1 MIKPPAARYALTF
14 LPLSALL
21 LGTTPASAHALPT
34 HLQGTQGTQASA
46 SSRSTSPSALEP
58 QSTTRPQILGD
69 AGQASGIDVRINRLE
84 PRVITS
90 QHNLQVSGVVRNL
103 SDKPVTNPSLDAY
116 VQTYSPVTA
125 PELSSYLSGQSWQG
139 RRVHAGTL
147 EATIAPHTE
156 QTFHITIPFESLP
169 FGSDFEWGPRGITI
183 VVEGDETR
191 GSDRSI
197 LVWDS
202 GYSLE
207 PTRANV
213 LLPWTESTPQT
224 PTDSYSIL
232 SAASMTGVTFA
243 TDSDT
248 LVRELMVPEDQSSIR
263 AFPSVSSSPASP
275 STSSSSEATASAS
288 PSTSSSSEATAS
300 ASPSASSS
308 PTARSE
314 AEITAD
320 RNTRAAFLQT
330 FFERTKELVAL
341 PSHNADLSLATTL
354 NNDTVMDY
362 LTSSRAS
369 VPTSVSK
376 VKALLPSSRSN
387 ASTSPTSS
395 ASSSSNATPSSESSQ
410 SPSATPSPDSS
421 SASSDNDNSGPTL
434 ISNVSW
440 PASQS
445 WGIQALN
452 SKYASTVI
460 APPGQLAPSSEQ
472 NFTSMAKVKLSSDG
486 QTHTGDSAQSGDT
499 VTALAS
505 IDNLSELLSWDAQSV
520 DDELDTQQ
528 FLTALTA
535 MITRERPNFSRTLFV
550 PLQRGSSLDENRIER
565 VRAILDNRWVK
576 GTSFGELVDSEA
588 TDIDRNP
595 VEDAHFS
602 DELRSQTAGLSA
614 AFSNALPL
622 ADATEN
628 VDAARLQLNSTVASA
643 LQADAGDQ
651 QSQTITAN
659 TQALDAFRSSVSVES
674 SNAVN
679 LINKS
684 ANFPVRVRNSLPWPV
699 NVEVTLLP
707 SDPRLRVTSTGTATI
722 PANSSSNVD
731 VPVTAIGS
739 GDIRVTYKVS
749 TPSGAVLDDS
759 QKVLVRMRA
768 GWEDAAT
775 AVMTVI
781 VGIAFLGGIIRTI
794 RRRLKSSQTEES
806 SHLPGMGGVE
816 KGTANVPLS
825 SGGFVQAGRPPR
837 HPDHPESSDSPK
849 PDVEDQNE

>member
-1 MIKPPAARYALTF
+1 MIKPPATRYALTL

-21 LGTTPASAHALPT
+21 LGVTPASAQALPT
-34 HLQGTQGTQASA
+34 HVQGTQRAQASA
-46 SSRSTSPSALEP
+46 SPRSASLSALAP

-90 QHNLQVSGVVRNL
+90 QHNLQVSGIVRNL

-191 GSDRSI
+191 GADRSI

-248 LVRELMVPEDQSSIR
+248 LVRELTVPEDQSSSR
-263 AFPSVSSSPASP
+263 AFPSVSPSVTSP
-275 STSSSSEATASAS
+275 STSSSSE
-288 PSTSSSSEATAS
+288 AS

-308 PTARSE
+308 PTVRSE

-320 RNTRAAFLQT
+320 RNTRAAFIQT

-341 PSHNADLSLATTL
+341 PSHDADLSLATTL
-354 NNDTVMDY
+354 NNDAVMDY

-376 VKALLPSSRSN
+376 LKALLPSSRSN
-387 ASTSPTSS
+387 ASTSPSSS
-395 ASSSSNATPSSESSQ
+395 ASSSSTASPTSESSQ
-410 SPSATPSPDSS
+410 SPSATASPDSS
-421 SASSDNDNSGPTL
+421 SASSGKDNPGPTL

-445 WGIQALN
+445 WGTQALN
-452 SKYASTVI
+452 STYASTVI

-486 QTHTGDSAQSGDT
+486 QTHTADSGQPGDT

-550 PLQRGSSLDENRIER
+550 PLQRGSSLDENRVER

-576 GTSFGELVDSEA
+576 GTTFSELVDSEA
-588 TDIDRNP
+588 TDIERNP

-602 DELRSQTAGLSA
+602 DSLRSQTAGLSGA
-614 AFSNALPL
+614 YSNALPL

-628 VDAARLQLNSTVASA
+628 VDAARLQLNSAVASA

-775 AVMTVI
+775 AVMTI
-781 VGIAFLGGIIRTI
+781 IIGIAFLGGIIRTI
-794 RRRLKSSQTEES
+794 RRRLKSSQTEMS

-816 KGTANVPLS
+816 KGTVNVPLS
-825 SGGFVQAGRPPR
+825 SGGFVHAGRPPR

>member
-1 MIKPPAARYALTF
+1 MIKPPAARYALTL

-21 LGTTPASAHALPT
+21 LGATPASAQALPA
-34 HLQGTQGTQASA
+34 HIQGTQRAQASA
-46 SSRSTSPSALEP
+46 SARFASLSGLAP

-248 LVRELMVPEDQSSIR
+248 LVRELTVPEDQSSSR
-263 AFPSVSSSPASP
+263 AFPSVSSSAASP
-275 STSSSSEATASAS
+275 STSPSSE
-288 PSTSSSSEATAS
+288 AS
-300 ASPSASSS
+300 ASPSASPS
-308 PTARSE
+308 PTVRSE

-320 RNTRAAFLQT
+320 RNTRAAFIQT

-341 PSHNADLSLATTL
+341 PSHDADLSLATTL
-354 NNDTVMDY
+354 NNDAVMDY
-362 LTSSRAS
+362 LVSSRAS

-387 ASTSPTSS
+387 ASTSPSSS
-395 ASSSSNATPSSESSQ
+395 ASSSSNASSPSESSQ
-410 SPSATPSPDSS
+410 SPSATASPNSS
-421 SASSDNDNSGPTL
+421 SASSDKDSSGPTL

-445 WGIQALN
+445 WGTQALN

-472 NFTSMAKVKLSSDG
+472 NFTSMAKVKLLSDG

-576 GTSFGELVDSEA
+576 GTSFSELVDSEA
-588 TDIDRNP
+588 TDIERNP
-595 VEDAHFS
+595 VEEAHFS
-602 DELRSQTAGLSA
+602 DSLRSQTAGLSGA
-614 AFSNALPL
+614 YSNALPL

-707 SDPRLRVTSTGTATI
+707 SDPRLRVTSTGMATI

-816 KGTANVPLS
+816 KGTVNVPLS

>member
-1 MIKPPAARYALTF
+1 MIKPPAARYALTL

-21 LGTTPASAHALPT
+21 LGATPASAQALPT
-34 HLQGTQGTQASA
+34 HVQGTQRAQASA
-46 SSRSTSPSALEP
+46 SPRSASLLGLAP

-90 QHNLQVSGVVRNL
+90 QHNLQISGVVRNL

-156 QTFHITIPFESLP
+156 QTFHITIPFDSLP

-248 LVRELMVPEDQSSIR
+248 LVRELTVPEDQSSSR
-263 AFPSVSSSPASP
+263 AFPSVSSSAASP
-275 STSSSSEATASAS
+275 SASSSSE
-288 PSTSSSSEATAS
+288 AS

-308 PTARSE
+308 PTVRSE

-320 RNTRAAFLQT
+320 RNTRAAFIQT

-341 PSHNADLSLATTL
+341 PSHDADLSLATTL
-354 NNDTVMDY
+354 NNDAVMDY

-369 VPTSVSK
+369 VPTSVGK

-387 ASTSPTSS
+387 ASTSPSSS
-395 ASSSSNATPSSESSQ
+395 ASSSNTSSPSESSL
-410 SPSATPSPDSS
+410 SPSATASPNSS
-421 SASSDNDNSGPTL
+421 SASSDKDSSGPTL

-445 WGIQALN
+445 WGTQALN

-472 NFTSMAKVKLSSDG
+472 NFTSMAKVNLSSDG
-486 QTHTGDSAQSGDT
+486 QTHTGDSAQPGDT

-535 MITRERPNFSRTLFV
+535 MITRERPNCSRTLFV
-550 PLQRGSSLDENRIER
+550 PLQRGSSLDENRVER

-576 GTSFGELVDSEA
+576 GTSFSELVNSEA
-588 TDIDRNP
+588 TDIERNP

-602 DELRSQTAGLSA
+602 DSLRSQTAGLSGA
-614 AFSNALPL
+614 YSNALPL

-816 KGTANVPLS
+816 KGTVNVPLS
-825 SGGFVQAGRPPR
+825 SGGFVHAGRPPR

>member
-1 MIKPPAARYALTF
+1 MIKPPAARYALTL

-21 LGTTPASAHALPT
+21 LGTTPASAQALPA
-34 HLQGTQGTQASA
+34 HIQGTQRAQASA
-46 SSRSTSPSALEP
+46 SARFASLSGLAP

-248 LVRELMVPEDQSSIR
+248 LVRELTVPEDQSSSR
-263 AFPSVSSSPASP
+263 AFPSVSSSAASP
-275 STSSSSEATASAS
+275 STSPSSE
-288 PSTSSSSEATAS
+288 AS
-300 ASPSASSS
+300 ASPSASPS
-308 PTARSE
+308 PTVRSE

-320 RNTRAAFLQT
+320 RNTRAAFIQT

-341 PSHNADLSLATTL
+341 PSHDADLSLATTL
-354 NNDTVMDY
+354 NNDAVMDY
-362 LTSSRAS
+362 LVSSRAS

-387 ASTSPTSS
+387 ASTSPSSS
-395 ASSSSNATPSSESSQ
+395 ASSSSNASSPSESSQ
-410 SPSATPSPDSS
+410 SPSATASPNSS
-421 SASSDNDNSGPTL
+421 SASSDKDSSGPTL

-445 WGIQALN
+445 WGTQALN

-472 NFTSMAKVKLSSDG
+472 NFTSMAKVKLLSDG

-576 GTSFGELVDSEA
+576 GTSFSELVDSEA
-588 TDIDRNP
+588 TDIERNP
-595 VEDAHFS
+595 VEEAHFS
-602 DELRSQTAGLSA
+602 DSLHSQTAGLSGA
-614 AFSNALPL
+614 YSNALPL

-707 SDPRLRVTSTGTATI
+707 SDPRLRVTSTGMATI

-816 KGTANVPLS
+816 KGTVNVPLS
-825 SGGFVQAGRPPR
+825 SGGFVHAGRPPR

>member
-1 MIKPPAARYALTF
+1 MIKPPAARYALTL

-21 LGTTPASAHALPT
+21 LGATPASAQALPT
-34 HLQGTQGTQASA
+34 HIQGTQRAQASA
-46 SSRSTSPSALEP
+46 SAPSASLLGLAP

-90 QHNLQVSGVVRNL
+90 QHNLQVSGIVRNL

-248 LVRELMVPEDQSSIR
+248 LLRELTVPEDQSSSR
-263 AFPSVSSSPASP
+263 AFPSVSPSAASP
-275 STSSSSEATASAS
+275 STSSSSE
-288 PSTSSSSEATAS
+288 AS

-308 PTARSE
+308 PTVRSE

-320 RNTRAAFLQT
+320 RNTRAAFIQT

-341 PSHNADLSLATTL
+341 PSHDADLSLATTL
-354 NNDTVMDY
+354 NNDAVMDY
-362 LTSSRAS
+362 LASSRAS

-376 VKALLPSSRSN
+376 VKALLPSSRSK
-387 ASTSPTSS
+387 ASTSPSSS
-395 ASSSSNATPSSESSQ
+395 ASSSNASPTSESSQ
-410 SPSATPSPDSS
+410 SPSATASPDSS
-421 SASSDNDNSGPTL
+421 SASSDKDNSGPTL

-445 WGIQALN
+445 WGTQALN

-486 QTHTGDSAQSGDT
+486 QTHTGDSAQPGDT

-550 PLQRGSSLDENRIER
+550 PLQRGSSLDENRVER

-576 GTSFGELVDSEA
+576 GTSFSELVDSEA
-588 TDIDRNP
+588 TDIERNP

-602 DELRSQTAGLSA
+602 DSLRSQTAGLSGA
-614 AFSNALPL
+614 YSNALPL

-628 VDAARLQLNSTVASA
+628 VDAARLQLNSAVASA

-775 AVMTVI
+775 AVVTVI

-806 SHLPGMGGVE
+806 SHLPGVGGVE
-816 KGTANVPLS
+816 KGTVNVPLS
-825 SGGFVQAGRPPR
+825 SGGFVHAGRPPR
-837 HPDHPESSDSPK
+837 RPDHPESSDSPK

>member
-1 MIKPPAARYALTF
+1 MIKPPAARYALTL

-21 LGTTPASAHALPT
+21 LGTTPASAQALPT
-34 HLQGTQGTQASA
+34 HVQGTQRAQASA
-46 SSRSTSPSALEP
+46 SARSASLLGLAP

-90 QHNLQVSGVVRNL
+90 QHNLQVSGIVRNL

-248 LVRELMVPEDQSSIR
+248 LVRELTVPEDQSSSR
-263 AFPSVSSSPASP
+263 AFPSVSPSAASP
-275 STSSSSEATASAS
+275 STSSSSEA
-288 PSTSSSSEATAS
+288 S
-300 ASPSASSS
+300 ASPSASPS
-308 PTARSE
+308 PTVRSE

-320 RNTRAAFLQT
+320 RNTRAAFIQT

-341 PSHNADLSLATTL
+341 PSHDADLSLATTL
-354 NNDTVMDY
+354 NNDAVMDY

-376 VKALLPSSRSN
+376 LKVLLPSSRSN
-387 ASTSPTSS
+387 ASTSPSSS
-395 ASSSSNATPSSESSQ
+395 ASSSSTASPTSESSQ
-410 SPSATPSPDSS
+410 SPSATASPDSS
-421 SASSDNDNSGPTL
+421 SASSGKDKPGPTL

-445 WGIQALN
+445 WGTQALN

-472 NFTSMAKVKLSSDG
+472 NFTSMAKVNLSSDG
-486 QTHTGDSAQSGDT
+486 QTHTGDSAQPGDT

-550 PLQRGSSLDENRIER
+550 PLQRGSSLDENRVER

-576 GTSFGELVDSEA
+576 GTSFSELVDSEA
-588 TDIDRNP
+588 TDIERNP

-602 DELRSQTAGLSA
+602 DSLRSQTAGLSGA
-614 AFSNALPL
+614 YSNALPL

-628 VDAARLQLNSTVASA
+628 VDAARLQLNSAVASA
-643 LQADAGDQ
+643 LQAGAGDQ

-775 AVMTVI
+775 AVVTVI

-816 KGTANVPLS
+816 KGTVNVPLS
-825 SGGFVQAGRPPR
+825 SGGFVHAGRPPR

>member
-1 MIKPPAARYALTF
+1 MIKPPAARYALTL

-21 LGTTPASAHALPT
+21 LGATPASAQALPT
-34 HLQGTQGTQASA
+34 HIQGTQRAQASA
-46 SSRSTSPSALEP
+46 SAPSASLLGLAP

-248 LVRELMVPEDQSSIR
+248 LVRELTVPEDQSSSR
-263 AFPSVSSSPASP
+263 AFPSVSPSAASP
-275 STSSSSEATASAS
+275 STSSSSE
-288 PSTSSSSEATAS
+288 AS

-320 RNTRAAFLQT
+320 RNTRAAFIQT

-341 PSHNADLSLATTL
+341 PSHDADLSLATTL
-354 NNDTVMDY
+354 NNDAVMDY
-362 LTSSRAS
+362 LASSRAS

-376 VKALLPSSRSN
+376 LKALLPSSRSN
-387 ASTSPTSS
+387 ASTSPSSS
-395 ASSSSNATPSSESSQ
+395 ASSSSTASPTSESSQ
-410 SPSATPSPDSS
+410 SPSATSSPDSS
-421 SASSDNDNSGPTL
+421 SASSGKDNPGPTL

-445 WGIQALN
+445 WGTQALN

-472 NFTSMAKVKLSSDG
+472 NFTSMAKVNLSSDG
-486 QTHTGDSAQSGDT
+486 QTHTGDSAQPGDT

-550 PLQRGSSLDENRIER
+550 PLQRGSSLDENRVER

-576 GTSFGELVDSEA
+576 GTSFSELVDSEA
-588 TDIDRNP
+588 TDIERNP

-602 DELRSQTAGLSA
+602 DSLRSQTAGLSGA
-614 AFSNALPL
+614 YSNALPL

-628 VDAARLQLNSTVASA
+628 VDAARLQLNSAVASA

-775 AVMTVI
+775 AVVTVI

-806 SHLPGMGGVE
+806 SHLPGVGGVE
-816 KGTANVPLS
+816 KGTVNVPLS
-825 SGGFVQAGRPPR
+825 SGGFVHAGRPPR
-837 HPDHPESSDSPK
+837 RPDHPESSDSPK

>member
-1 MIKPPAARYALTF
+1 MIKPPAARYALTL

-21 LGTTPASAHALPT
+21 LGATPASAQALPT
-34 HLQGTQGTQASA
+34 HIQGTQRAQASA
-46 SSRSTSPSALEP
+46 SAPSASLLGLAP

-248 LVRELMVPEDQSSIR
+248 LLRELTVPEDQSSSR
-263 AFPSVSSSPASP
+263 AFPSVSPSAASP
-275 STSSSSEATASAS
+275 STSSSSE
-288 PSTSSSSEATAS
+288 AS

-308 PTARSE
+308 PTVRSE

-320 RNTRAAFLQT
+320 RNTRAAFIQT

-341 PSHNADLSLATTL
+341 PSHDADLSLATTL
-354 NNDTVMDY
+354 NNDAVMDY
-362 LTSSRAS
+362 LASSRAS

-376 VKALLPSSRSN
+376 VKALLPSSRSK
-387 ASTSPTSS
+387 ASTSPSSS
-395 ASSSSNATPSSESSQ
+395 ASSSNASPTSESSQ
-410 SPSATPSPDSS
+410 SPSATASPDSS
-421 SASSDNDNSGPTL
+421 SASSDKDNSGPTL

-445 WGIQALN
+445 WGTQALN

-486 QTHTGDSAQSGDT
+486 QTHTGDSAQPGDT

-576 GTSFGELVDSEA
+576 GTSFSELVNSEA
-588 TDIDRNP
+588 TDIERNP

-602 DELRSQTAGLSA
+602 DSLRSQTAGLSGA
-614 AFSNALPL
+614 YSNALPL

-628 VDAARLQLNSTVASA
+628 VDAARLQLNSAVASA

-651 QSQTITAN
+651 QSQMITAN

-775 AVMTVI
+775 AVVTVI

-816 KGTANVPLS
+816 KGTVNVPLS
-825 SGGFVQAGRPPR
+825 SGGFVHAGRPPR

>member
-1 MIKPPAARYALTF
+1 MIKPPAARYALTL

-21 LGTTPASAHALPT
+21 LGATPASAQALPA
-34 HLQGTQGTQASA
+34 HIQGTQRAQASA
-46 SSRSTSPSALEP
+46 SARFASLSGLAP

-248 LVRELMVPEDQSSIR
+248 LVRELTVPEDQSSSR
-263 AFPSVSSSPASP
+263 AFPSVSSSAASP
-275 STSSSSEATASAS
+275 STSPSSE
-288 PSTSSSSEATAS
+288 AS
-300 ASPSASSS
+300 ASPSASPS
-308 PTARSE
+308 PTVRSE

-320 RNTRAAFLQT
+320 RNTRAAFIQT

-341 PSHNADLSLATTL
+341 PSHDADLSLATTL
-354 NNDTVMDY
+354 NNDAVMDY
-362 LTSSRAS
+362 LVSSRAS

-387 ASTSPTSS
+387 ASTSPSSS
-395 ASSSSNATPSSESSQ
+395 ASSSSNASSPSESSQ
-410 SPSATPSPDSS
+410 SPSATASPNSS
-421 SASSDNDNSGPTL
+421 SASSDKDSSGPTL

-445 WGIQALN
+445 WGTQALN

-472 NFTSMAKVKLSSDG
+472 NFTSMAKVKLLSDG

-576 GTSFGELVDSEA
+576 GTSFSKLVDSEA
-588 TDIDRNP
+588 TDIERNP
-595 VEDAHFS
+595 VEEAHFS
-602 DELRSQTAGLSA
+602 DSLRSQTAGLSGA
-614 AFSNALPL
+614 YSNALPL

-707 SDPRLRVTSTGTATI
+707 SDPRLRVTSTGMATI

-816 KGTANVPLS
+816 KGTVNVPLS
-825 SGGFVQAGRPPR
+825 SGGFVHAGRPPR

>member
-1 MIKPPAARYALTF
+1 MIKPPAARYALTL

-21 LGTTPASAHALPT
+21 LGATPASAQALPA
-34 HLQGTQGTQASA
+34 HIQGTQRAQASA
-46 SSRSTSPSALEP
+46 SARFASLSGLAP

-248 LVRELMVPEDQSSIR
+248 LVRELTVPEDQSSSR
-263 AFPSVSSSPASP
+263 AFPSVSSSAASP
-275 STSSSSEATASAS
+275 STSPSSE
-288 PSTSSSSEATAS
+288 AS
-300 ASPSASSS
+300 ASPSASPS
-308 PTARSE
+308 PTVRSE

-320 RNTRAAFLQT
+320 RNTRAAFIQT

-341 PSHNADLSLATTL
+341 PSHDADLSLATTL
-354 NNDTVMDY
+354 NNDAVMDY
-362 LTSSRAS
+362 LVSSRAS

-387 ASTSPTSS
+387 ASTSPSSS
-395 ASSSSNATPSSESSQ
+395 ASSSSNASSPSESSQ
-410 SPSATPSPDSS
+410 SPSATASPNSS
-421 SASSDNDNSGPTL
+421 SASSDKDSSGPTL

-445 WGIQALN
+445 WGTQALN

-460 APPGQLAPSSEQ
+460 APPGQQAPSSEQ
-472 NFTSMAKVKLSSDG
+472 NFTSMAKVKLLSDG

-576 GTSFGELVDSEA
+576 GTSFSELVDSEA
-588 TDIDRNP
+588 TDIERNP
-595 VEDAHFS
+595 VEEAHFS
-602 DELRSQTAGLSA
+602 DSLRSQTAGLSGA
-614 AFSNALPL
+614 YSNALPL

-707 SDPRLRVTSTGTATI
+707 SDPRLRVTSTGMATI

-816 KGTANVPLS
+816 KGTVNVPLS
-825 SGGFVQAGRPPR
+825 SGGFVHAGRPPR

>member
-1 MIKPPAARYALTF
+1 MIKPPAARYALTL

-21 LGTTPASAHALPT
+21 LGATPASAQALPT
-34 HLQGTQGTQASA
+34 HVQGTQRAQASA
-46 SSRSTSPSALEP
+46 SARSASLSALTP

-90 QHNLQVSGVVRNL
+90 QHNVQVSGVVRNL

-248 LVRELMVPEDQSSIR
+248 LVRELTVPEDQSSSR
-263 AFPSVSSSPASP
+263 AFPSVSSSAASP
-275 STSSSSEATASAS
+275 STSSSSEA
-288 PSTSSSSEATAS
+288 S
-300 ASPSASSS
+300 ASPSASAS
-308 PTARSE
+308 PTVRSE

-320 RNTRAAFLQT
+320 RNTRAAFIQT

-341 PSHNADLSLATTL
+341 PSHDADLSLATTL
-354 NNDTVMDY
+354 NNDAVMDY

-387 ASTSPTSS
+387 ASTSPSNSTSPSSS
-395 ASSSSNATPSSESSQ
+395 ASSSSHASSPSESSQ
-410 SPSATPSPDSS
+410 SPSATASPDSS
-421 SASSDNDNSGPTL
+421 STSSNNDSSGPTL

-445 WGIQALN
+445 WGTQALN

-472 NFTSMAKVKLSSDG
+472 NFTSMAKVKLLSDG
-486 QTHTGDSAQSGDT
+486 QTHMGDSAQSGDT

-528 FLTALTA
+528 LLTALTA

-576 GTSFGELVDSEA
+576 GTSFSELVDSEA
-588 TDIDRNP
+588 TDIERNP

-602 DELRSQTAGLSA
+602 DSLRSQTAGLSGA
-614 AFSNALPL
+614 YSNALPL

-806 SHLPGMGGVE
+806 SHLPGMGGVK
-816 KGTANVPLS
+816 KGTVNVPLS
-825 SGGFVQAGRPPR
+825 SGGFVHAGRPPR

>member
-1 MIKPPAARYALTF
+1 MIKPPAARYALTL

-21 LGTTPASAHALPT
+21 LGATPASAQALPT
-34 HLQGTQGTQASA
+34 HVQGTQRAQASA
-46 SSRSTSPSALEP
+46 SARSASLSGLAP

-69 AGQASGIDVRINRLE
+69 AGQASGIDVRINKLE

-248 LVRELMVPEDQSSIR
+248 LLRELTVPEDQSSSR
-263 AFPSVSSSPASP
+263 AFPSASSSAASPSP
-275 STSSSSEATASAS
+275 STSSSSE
-288 PSTSSSSEATAS
+288 AS

-308 PTARSE
+308 PTVRSE

-320 RNTRAAFLQT
+320 RNTRAAFIQT

-341 PSHNADLSLATTL
+341 PSHDADLSLATTL
-354 NNDTVMDY
+354 NNDAVMDY
-362 LTSSRAS
+362 LASSRAS
-369 VPTSVSK
+369 VPTSISK
-376 VKALLPSSRSN
+376 VKALLPSLRSN
-387 ASTSPTSS
+387 ASTSPSSS
-395 ASSSSNATPSSESSQ
+395 ASSSNTSSPSESSQ
-410 SPSATPSPDSS
+410 SPSATASPNSS

-445 WGIQALN
+445 WGTQALN

-535 MITRERPNFSRTLFV
+535 MVTRERPNFSRTLFV

-576 GTSFGELVDSEA
+576 GTSFSELVDSEA
-588 TDIDRNP
+588 TDIERNP

-614 AFSNALPL
+614 AYSNALPL
-622 ADATEN
+622 ADATAN

-659 TQALDAFRSSVSVES
+659 TQALDTFRASVSVES

-707 SDPRLRVTSTGTATI
+707 SDPRLRVTSTGMATI

-794 RRRLKSSQTEES
+794 RRRLKSSQSEES

-816 KGTANVPLS
+816 KGTVNVPLS
-825 SGGFVQAGRPPR
+825 SGGFVHAGRPPR

>member
-1 MIKPPAARYALTF
+1 MIKPPAARYALTL

-21 LGTTPASAHALPT
+21 LGATPASAQALPT
-34 HLQGTQGTQASA
+34 HIQGTQRAQASA
-46 SSRSTSPSALEP
+46 SAPSASLSGLTP

-90 QHNLQVSGVVRNL
+90 QHNVQVSGVVRNL

-232 SAASMTGVTFA
+232 SAASMSGVTFA

-248 LVRELMVPEDQSSIR
+248 LLRELTVPEDQSSSR

-275 STSSSSEATASAS
+275 STSSSSEA
-288 PSTSSSSEATAS
+288 S

-308 PTARSE
+308 PTVRSE

-320 RNTRAAFLQT
+320 RNTRAAFIQT

-341 PSHNADLSLATTL
+341 PSHDADLSLATTL
-354 NNDTVMDY
+354 NNDAVMDY
-362 LTSSRAS
+362 LASSRAS

-376 VKALLPSSRSN
+376 VKALLPSSRSK
-387 ASTSPTSS
+387 ASTSPSSS
-395 ASSSSNATPSSESSQ
+395 ASPSNTSSPSESSQ
-410 SPSATPSPDSS
+410 SPSATASPDSS
-421 SASSDNDNSGPTL
+421 SASSDKDNSGPTL

-445 WGIQALN
+445 WGTQALN

-486 QTHTGDSAQSGDT
+486 QTHTSDSAQSGDT

-505 IDNLSELLSWDAQSV
+505 IDNLSALLSWDAQSV

-576 GTSFGELVDSEA
+576 GTSFSELVDSEA
-588 TDIDRNP
+588 TDIERNP

-602 DELRSQTAGLSA
+602 DSLRSQTAALSEA
-614 AFSNALPL
+614 YSNALPL

-775 AVMTVI
+775 AVVTVI

-816 KGTANVPLS
+816 KGTVNVPLS
-825 SGGFVQAGRPPR
+825 SGGFVHAGRPPR
-837 HPDHPESSDSPK
+837 RPDHPESSDSPK

>member
-1 MIKPPAARYALTF
+1 MIKPPAARYALTL

-21 LGTTPASAHALPT
+21 LGATPASAQALPA
-34 HLQGTQGTQASA
+34 HIQGTQRAQASA
-46 SSRSTSPSALEP
+46 SARFASLSGLAP

-248 LVRELMVPEDQSSIR
+248 LVRELTVPEDQSSSR
-263 AFPSVSSSPASP
+263 AFPSVSSSAASP
-275 STSSSSEATASAS
+275 STSPSSE
-288 PSTSSSSEATAS
+288 AS
-300 ASPSASSS
+300 ASPSASPS
-308 PTARSE
+308 PTVRSE

-320 RNTRAAFLQT
+320 RNTRAAFIQT

-341 PSHNADLSLATTL
+341 PSHDADLSLATTL
-354 NNDTVMDY
+354 NNDAVMDY
-362 LTSSRAS
+362 LVSSRAS

-387 ASTSPTSS
+387 ASTSPSSS
-395 ASSSSNATPSSESSQ
+395 ASSSSNASSPSESSQ
-410 SPSATPSPDSS
+410 SPSATASPNSS
-421 SASSDNDNSGPTL
+421 SASSDKDSSGPTL

-445 WGIQALN
+445 WGTQALN

-472 NFTSMAKVKLSSDG
+472 NFTSMAKVKLLSDG

-576 GTSFGELVDSEA
+576 GTSFSELVDSEA
-588 TDIDRNP
+588 TDIERNP
-595 VEDAHFS
+595 VEEAHFS
-602 DELRSQTAGLSA
+602 DSLRSQTAGLSGA
-614 AFSNALPL
+614 YSNALPL

-707 SDPRLRVTSTGTATI
+707 SDPRLRVTSTGMATI

-775 AVMTVI
+775 AVVTVI

-816 KGTANVPLS
+816 KGTVNVPLS

>member
-1 MIKPPAARYALTF
+1 MIKPPAARYALTL

-21 LGTTPASAHALPT
+21 LGTTPASAQALPA
-34 HLQGTQGTQASA
+34 HIQGTQRAQASA
-46 SSRSTSPSALEP
+46 SARFASLSGLAP

-248 LVRELMVPEDQSSIR
+248 LVRELTVPEDQSSSR
-263 AFPSVSSSPASP
+263 AFPSVSSSAASP
-275 STSSSSEATASAS
+275 STSPSSE
-288 PSTSSSSEATAS
+288 AS
-300 ASPSASSS
+300 ASPSASPS
-308 PTARSE
+308 PTVRSE

-320 RNTRAAFLQT
+320 RNTRAAFIQT

-354 NNDTVMDY
+354 NNDAVMDY
-362 LTSSRAS
+362 LVSSRAS

-387 ASTSPTSS
+387 ASTSPSSS
-395 ASSSSNATPSSESSQ
+395 ASSSSNASSPSESSQ
-410 SPSATPSPDSS
+410 SPSATASPNSS
-421 SASSDNDNSGPTL
+421 SASSDKDSSGPTL

-445 WGIQALN
+445 WGTQALN

-472 NFTSMAKVKLSSDG
+472 NFTSMAKVKLLSDG

-576 GTSFGELVDSEA
+576 GTSFSELVDSEA
-588 TDIDRNP
+588 TDIERNP
-595 VEDAHFS
+595 VEEAHFS
-602 DELRSQTAGLSA
+602 DSLRSQTAGLSGA
-614 AFSNALPL
+614 YSNALPL

-707 SDPRLRVTSTGTATI
+707 SDPRLRVTSTGMATI

-816 KGTANVPLS
+816 KGTVNVPLS
-825 SGGFVQAGRPPR
+825 SGGFVHAGRPPR

>member
-21 LGTTPASAHALPT
+21 LGTTPASAQALPA
-34 HLQGTQGTQASA
+34 HIQGTQRAQASA
-46 SSRSTSPSALEP
+46 SARFASLSGLAP

-248 LVRELMVPEDQSSIR
+248 LVRELTVPEDQSSSR
-263 AFPSVSSSPASP
+263 AFPSVSSSAASP
-275 STSSSSEATASAS
+275 STSPSSE
-288 PSTSSSSEATAS
+288 AS
-300 ASPSASSS
+300 ASPSASPS
-308 PTARSE
+308 PTVRSE

-320 RNTRAAFLQT
+320 RNTRAAFIQT

-341 PSHNADLSLATTL
+341 PSHDADLSLATTL
-354 NNDTVMDY
+354 NNDAVMDY
-362 LTSSRAS
+362 LVSSRAS

-387 ASTSPTSS
+387 ASTSPSSS
-395 ASSSSNATPSSESSQ
+395 ASSSSNASSPSESSQ
-410 SPSATPSPDSS
+410 SPSATASPNSS
-421 SASSDNDNSGPTL
+421 SASSDKDSSGPTL

-445 WGIQALN
+445 WGTQALN

-472 NFTSMAKVKLSSDG
+472 NFTSMAKVKLLSDG

-576 GTSFGELVDSEA
+576 GTSFSELVDSEA
-588 TDIDRNP
+588 TDIERNP
-595 VEDAHFS
+595 VEEAHFS
-602 DELRSQTAGLSA
+602 DSLRSQTAGLSGA
-614 AFSNALPL
+614 YSNALPL

-707 SDPRLRVTSTGTATI
+707 SDPRLRVTSTGMATI

-816 KGTANVPLS
+816 KGTVNVPLS
-825 SGGFVQAGRPPR
+825 SGGFVHAGRPPR

>member
-1 MIKPPAARYALTF
+1 MIKPPAARYALTL

-21 LGTTPASAHALPT
+21 LGATPASAQALPT
-34 HLQGTQGTQASA
+34 HVQGTQRAQASA
-46 SSRSTSPSALEP
+46 SARSASLSGLAP

-248 LVRELMVPEDQSSIR
+248 LLRELTVPEDQSSSR
-263 AFPSVSSSPASP
+263 AFPSASSSAASPSP
-275 STSSSSEATASAS
+275 STSSSSE
-288 PSTSSSSEATAS
+288 AS

-308 PTARSE
+308 PTVRSE

-320 RNTRAAFLQT
+320 RNTRTAFIQT

-341 PSHNADLSLATTL
+341 PSHDADLSLATTL
-354 NNDTVMDY
+354 NNDAVMDY
-362 LTSSRAS
+362 LASSRAS

-387 ASTSPTSS
+387 ASTSPSSS
-395 ASSSSNATPSSESSQ
+395 ASSSNTSSPSESSQ
-410 SPSATPSPDSS
+410 SPSATASPNSS

-445 WGIQALN
+445 WGTQALN

-460 APPGQLAPSSEQ
+460 APPGQLAPSAEQ

-576 GTSFGELVDSEA
+576 GTSFSELVDSEA
-588 TDIDRNP
+588 TDIERNP

-614 AFSNALPL
+614 AYSNALPL
-622 ADATEN
+622 ADATAN

-659 TQALDAFRSSVSVES
+659 TQALDTFRSSVSVES

-707 SDPRLRVTSTGTATI
+707 SDPRLRVTSTGMATI

-775 AVMTVI
+775 AVVTVI
-781 VGIAFLGGIIRTI
+781 IGIAFLGGIIRTI

-816 KGTANVPLS
+816 KGTVNVPLS
-825 SGGFVQAGRPPR
+825 SGGFVHAGRPPR

>member
-1 MIKPPAARYALTF
+1 MIKPPAARYALTL

-21 LGTTPASAHALPT
+21 LGATPASAQALPT
-34 HLQGTQGTQASA
+34 HIQGTQRAQASA
-46 SSRSTSPSALEP
+46 SAPSASLLGLAP

-248 LVRELMVPEDQSSIR
+248 LLRELTVPEDQSSSR
-263 AFPSVSSSPASP
+263 AFPSVSSSAASP
-275 STSSSSEATASAS
+275 STSSSSE
-288 PSTSSSSEATAS
+288 AS

-308 PTARSE
+308 PTVRSE

-320 RNTRAAFLQT
+320 RNTRAAFIQT

-341 PSHNADLSLATTL
+341 PSHDADLSLATTL
-354 NNDTVMDY
+354 NNDAVMDY
-362 LTSSRAS
+362 LASSRAS

-376 VKALLPSSRSN
+376 VKALLPSSRSKV
-387 ASTSPTSS
+387 STSPSSS
-395 ASSSSNATPSSESSQ
+395 ASSSNTSSPSESSQ
-410 SPSATPSPDSS
+410 SPSATASPDSS
-421 SASSDNDNSGPTL
+421 SASSDKDNSGPTL

-440 PASQS
+440 PTSQS
-445 WGIQALN
+445 WGTQALN

-486 QTHTGDSAQSGDT
+486 QTHTGDSAQPGDT

-550 PLQRGSSLDENRIER
+550 PLQRGSSLDENRVER

-576 GTSFGELVDSEA
+576 GTSFSELVNSEA
-588 TDIDRNP
+588 TDIERNP

-602 DELRSQTAGLSA
+602 DSLRSQTAGLSGA
-614 AFSNALPL
+614 YSNALPL

-628 VDAARLQLNSTVASA
+628 VDAARLQLNSAVASA

-775 AVMTVI
+775 AVVTVI

-806 SHLPGMGGVE
+806 SHLPGVGGVE
-816 KGTANVPLS
+816 KGTVNVPLS
-825 SGGFVQAGRPPR
+825 SGGFVHAGRPPR

>member
-1 MIKPPAARYALTF
+1 MIKPPAARYALTL

-21 LGTTPASAHALPT
+21 LGATPASAQALPT
-34 HLQGTQGTQASA
+34 HVQGTQRAQASA
-46 SSRSTSPSALEP
+46 SARSASLSALTP

-90 QHNLQVSGVVRNL
+90 QHNVQVSGVVRNL

-213 LLPWTESTPQT
+213 LLPWTESTPRT

-248 LVRELMVPEDQSSIR
+248 LVRELTVPEDQSSSR
-263 AFPSVSSSPASP
+263 AFPSVSSSAASP
-275 STSSSSEATASAS
+275 STSSSSEAS
-288 PSTSSSSEATAS
+288 AS

-308 PTARSE
+308 PSASASPTVRSE
-314 AEITAD
+314 AEVTAD
-320 RNTRAAFLQT
+320 RNTRAAFIQT

-341 PSHNADLSLATTL
+341 PSHDADLSLATTL
-354 NNDTVMDY
+354 NNDAVMDY
-362 LTSSRAS
+362 LVSSRAS

-387 ASTSPTSS
+387 ASTSPSS
-395 ASSSSNATPSSESSQ
+395 PASSSSHASSPSESSQ
-410 SPSATPSPDSS
+410 SPSATASPDSS
-421 SASSDNDNSGPTL
+421 STSSNNDSSGPTL

-445 WGIQALN
+445 WGTQALN

-472 NFTSMAKVKLSSDG
+472 NFTSMAKVKLLSDG

-576 GTSFGELVDSEA
+576 GTSFSELVDSEA
-588 TDIDRNP
+588 TDIERNP
-595 VEDAHFS
+595 VEEAHFS
-602 DELRSQTAGLSA
+602 DSLRSQTAGLSGA
-614 AFSNALPL
+614 YSNALPL

-775 AVMTVI
+775 AVGTVI

-806 SHLPGMGGVE
+806 SHLPGMGGVK
-816 KGTANVPLS
+816 KGTVNVPLS
-825 SGGFVQAGRPPR
+825 SGGFVHAGRPPR
-837 HPDHPESSDSPK
+837 LPDHPESSDSPK

>member
-1 MIKPPAARYALTF
+1 MIKPPAARYALTL

-21 LGTTPASAHALPT
+21 LGATPASAQALPT
-34 HLQGTQGTQASA
+34 HVQGTQRAQASA
-46 SSRSTSPSALEP
+46 SARSASLSALAP

-248 LVRELMVPEDQSSIR
+248 LLRELTVPEDQSSSR
-263 AFPSVSSSPASP
+263 AFPSASSSAASPSP
-275 STSSSSEATASAS
+275 STSSSSE
-288 PSTSSSSEATAS
+288 AS

-308 PTARSE
+308 PTVRSE

-320 RNTRAAFLQT
+320 RNTRTAFIQT

-341 PSHNADLSLATTL
+341 PSHDADLSLATTL
-354 NNDTVMDY
+354 NNDAVMDY

-387 ASTSPTSS
+387 TSASPSNSTSPSSS
-395 ASSSSNATPSSESSQ
+395 ASSSNTSSPSESSQ
-410 SPSATPSPDSS
+410 SPSATASPNSS

-445 WGIQALN
+445 WGTQALN

-576 GTSFGELVDSEA
+576 GTSFSELVDSEA
-588 TDIDRNP
+588 TDIERNP

-614 AFSNALPL
+614 AYSNALPL
-622 ADATEN
+622 ADATAN

-659 TQALDAFRSSVSVES
+659 TQALDTFRSSVSVES

-707 SDPRLRVTSTGTATI
+707 SDPRLRVTSTGMATI

-775 AVMTVI
+775 AVVTVI

-816 KGTANVPLS
+816 KGTVNVPLS
-825 SGGFVQAGRPPR
+825 SGGFVHAGRPPR

>member
-1 MIKPPAARYALTF
+1 MIKPPAARYALIL

-21 LGTTPASAHALPT
+21 LGTTPASAQALPT
-34 HLQGTQGTQASA
+34 HVQGSQRAQTSTSA
-46 SSRSTSPSALEP
+46 RSASPSALTP

-69 AGQASGIDVRINRLE
+69 TAQASGIDVRINRLE

-90 QHNLQVSGVVRNL
+90 QHNLQVSGIVRNL

-248 LVRELMVPEDQSSIR
+248 LVRELTVPEDQSSSR
-263 AFPSVSSSPASP
+263 AFPSVSPSAASP
-275 STSSSSEATASAS
+275 STSSSSE
-288 PSTSSSSEATAS
+288 AS

-308 PTARSE
+308 PTVRSE

-320 RNTRAAFLQT
+320 RNTRAAFIQT

-341 PSHNADLSLATTL
+341 PSHDADLSLATTL
-354 NNDTVMDY
+354 NNDAVMDY
-362 LTSSRAS
+362 LASSRAS
-369 VPTSVSK
+369 LPTSVSK

-387 ASTSPTSS
+387 ASTSPSSS
-395 ASSSSNATPSSESSQ
+395 ASSPSNASPTSESSQ
-410 SPSATPSPDSS
+410 SPSATASPNSS
-421 SASSDNDNSGPTL
+421 SASSGKDNSGPTL

-445 WGIQALN
+445 WGTQALN

-472 NFTSMAKVKLSSDG
+472 NFTSMAKVKLSFDG
-486 QTHTGDSAQSGDT
+486 QTHTGDSTQSGDT

-576 GTSFGELVDSEA
+576 GTSFSELVNSEA
-588 TDIDRNP
+588 TDIERNP

-602 DELRSQTAGLSA
+602 DSLRSQTAALSEA
-614 AFSNALPL
+614 YSNALPL

-659 TQALDAFRSSVSVES
+659 TQVLDAFRSSVSVES

-749 TPSGAVLDDS
+749 TPGGAVLDDS

-775 AVMTVI
+775 AVVTVI

-794 RRRLKSSQTEES
+794 RRRLKSSQTKDS

-816 KGTANVPLS
+816 KGTVNVPLS

-837 HPDHPESSDSPK
+837 HPDHPESLDSPK
-849 PDVEDQNE
+849 PDTEDQNE

>member
-1 MIKPPAARYALTF
+1 MIKPPATRYALTL

-21 LGTTPASAHALPT
+21 LGVTPASAQALPT
-34 HLQGTQGTQASA
+34 HVQGTQRAQASA
-46 SSRSTSPSALEP
+46 SPRSASLSALAP

-90 QHNLQVSGVVRNL
+90 QHNLQISGIVRNL

-248 LVRELMVPEDQSSIR
+248 LVRELTVPEDQSSSR
-263 AFPSVSSSPASP
+263 AFPSVSPSAASP
-275 STSSSSEATASAS
+275 STSSSSE
-288 PSTSSSSEATAS
+288 AS

-308 PTARSE
+308 PTVRSE

-320 RNTRAAFLQT
+320 RNTRAAFIQT

-341 PSHNADLSLATTL
+341 PSHDADLSLATTL
-354 NNDTVMDY
+354 NNDAVMDY

-376 VKALLPSSRSN
+376 LKALLPSSRSN
-387 ASTSPTSS
+387 ASTSPSSS
-395 ASSSSNATPSSESSQ
+395 ASSSNTSSPSESSQ
-410 SPSATPSPDSS
+410 SPSATASPNSS
-421 SASSDNDNSGPTL
+421 SASSGKDNPGPTL

-445 WGIQALN
+445 WGTQALN

-472 NFTSMAKVKLSSDG
+472 NFTSMAKVNLSSDG
-486 QTHTGDSAQSGDT
+486 QTHTGDSAQPGDT

-550 PLQRGSSLDENRIER
+550 PLQRGSSLDEKRIER

-576 GTSFGELVDSEA
+576 GTSFSELVDSEA
-588 TDIDRNP
+588 TDIERNP

-602 DELRSQTAGLSA
+602 DSLRSQTAGLSGA
-614 AFSNALPL
+614 YSNALPL

-628 VDAARLQLNSTVASA
+628 VDAARFQLNSAVASA

-749 TPSGAVLDDS
+749 TPSGAILDDS

-775 AVMTVI
+775 AVMTI
-781 VGIAFLGGIIRTI
+781 IIGIAFLGGIIRTI

-816 KGTANVPLS
+816 KGTVNVPLS
-825 SGGFVQAGRPPR
+825 SGGFVHAGRPPR

>member
-1 MIKPPAARYALTF
+1 MIKPPAARYALTL

-21 LGTTPASAHALPT
+21 LGATPASAQALPT
-34 HLQGTQGTQASA
+34 HVQGTQRAQASA
-46 SSRSTSPSALEP
+46 SPRSASLSALAP

-90 QHNLQVSGVVRNL
+90 QHNLQVSGIVRNL

-248 LVRELMVPEDQSSIR
+248 LVRELTVPEDQSSSR
-263 AFPSVSSSPASP
+263 AFPSVSSSAASP
-275 STSSSSEATASAS
+275 SASSSSE
-288 PSTSSSSEATAS
+288 AS

-308 PTARSE
+308 PTVRSE

-320 RNTRAAFLQT
+320 RNTRAAFIQT

-341 PSHNADLSLATTL
+341 PSHDADLSLATTL
-354 NNDTVMDY
+354 NNDAVMDY

-376 VKALLPSSRSN
+376 LKALLPSSRSN
-387 ASTSPTSS
+387 ASTSPSS
-395 ASSSSNATPSSESSQ
+395 STSSSNTSSPSESSQ
-410 SPSATPSPDSS
+410 SPSATASPNSS
-421 SASSDNDNSGPTL
+421 SASSDKDSSGPTL

-445 WGIQALN
+445 WGTQALN

-472 NFTSMAKVKLSSDG
+472 NFTSMAKVNLSSDG
-486 QTHTGDSAQSGDT
+486 QTHTGDSAQPGDT

-550 PLQRGSSLDENRIER
+550 PLQRGSSLDENRVER

-576 GTSFGELVDSEA
+576 GTSFSELVDSEA
-588 TDIDRNP
+588 TDIERNP

-602 DELRSQTAGLSA
+602 DSLRSQTAGLSEA
-614 AFSNALPL
+614 YSNALPL

-643 LQADAGDQ
+643 LQADAGEQ
-651 QSQTITAN
+651 QSQMITAN

-707 SDPRLRVTSTGTATI
+707 SDPRLRVTNTGTATI

-775 AVMTVI
+775 AVVTVI

-816 KGTANVPLS
+816 KGTVNVPLS

-837 HPDHPESSDSPK
+837 HPDHPENSDSPK

>member
-707 SDPRLRVTSTGTATI
+707 TDPRLRVTSTGTATI

>member
-1 MIKPPAARYALTF
+1 MIKPPATRYALTL

-21 LGTTPASAHALPT
+21 LGVTPASAQALPT
-34 HLQGTQGTQASA
+34 HVQGTQRAQASA
-46 SSRSTSPSALEP
+46 SPRSASLSALAP

-90 QHNLQVSGVVRNL
+90 QHNLQISGIVRNL

-248 LVRELMVPEDQSSIR
+248 LVRELTVPEDQSSSR
-263 AFPSVSSSPASP
+263 AFPSVSPSAASP
-275 STSSSSEATASAS
+275 STSSSSE
-288 PSTSSSSEATAS
+288 AS

-308 PTARSE
+308 PTVRSE

-320 RNTRAAFLQT
+320 RNTRAAFIQT

-341 PSHNADLSLATTL
+341 PSHDADLSLATTL
-354 NNDTVMDY
+354 NNDAVMDY

-376 VKALLPSSRSN
+376 LKALLPSSRSN
-387 ASTSPTSS
+387 ASTSPSSS
-395 ASSSSNATPSSESSQ
+395 ASSSNTSSPSESSQ
-410 SPSATPSPDSS
+410 SPSATASPNSS
-421 SASSDNDNSGPTL
+421 SASSDKDSSGPTL

-445 WGIQALN
+445 WGTQALN

-472 NFTSMAKVKLSSDG
+472 NFTSMAKVNLSSDG
-486 QTHTGDSAQSGDT
+486 QTHTGDSAQPGDT

-550 PLQRGSSLDENRIER
+550 PLQRGSSLDENRVER

-576 GTSFGELVDSEA
+576 GTTFSELVDSEA
-588 TDIDRNP
+588 TDIERNP

-602 DELRSQTAGLSA
+602 DSLRSQTAGLSGA
-614 AFSNALPL
+614 YSNALPL

-628 VDAARLQLNSTVASA
+628 VDAARLQLNSAVASA

-659 TQALDAFRSSVSVES
+659 TQALDAFRSSISVES

-775 AVMTVI
+775 AVVTVI

-816 KGTANVPLS
+816 KGTVNVPLS
-825 SGGFVQAGRPPR
+825 SGGFVHAGRPPR

>member
-1 MIKPPAARYALTF
+1 MIKPPAARYALTL

-21 LGTTPASAHALPT
+21 LGATPASAQALPT
-34 HLQGTQGTQASA
+34 HIQGTQRAQASA
-46 SSRSTSPSALEP
+46 SAPSASLLGLAP

-248 LVRELMVPEDQSSIR
+248 LLRELTVPEDQSSSR
-263 AFPSVSSSPASP
+263 AFPSVSSSAASP
-275 STSSSSEATASAS
+275 STSSSSE
-288 PSTSSSSEATAS
+288 AS

-308 PTARSE
+308 PTVRSE

-320 RNTRAAFLQT
+320 RNTRAAFIQT

-341 PSHNADLSLATTL
+341 PSHDADLSLATTL
-354 NNDTVMDY
+354 NNDAVMDY
-362 LTSSRAS
+362 LASSRAS

-376 VKALLPSSRSN
+376 VKALLPSSRSK
-387 ASTSPTSS
+387 ASTSPSSS
-395 ASSSSNATPSSESSQ
+395 ASSSNTSSPSESSQ
-410 SPSATPSPDSS
+410 SPSATASPDSS
-421 SASSDNDNSGPTL
+421 SASSDKDNSGPTL

-440 PASQS
+440 PTSQS
-445 WGIQALN
+445 WGTQALN

-486 QTHTGDSAQSGDT
+486 QTHTGDSAQPGDT

-550 PLQRGSSLDENRIER
+550 PLQRGSSLDENRVER

-576 GTSFGELVDSEA
+576 GTSFSELVNSEA
-588 TDIDRNP
+588 TDIERNP

-602 DELRSQTAGLSA
+602 DSLRSQTAGLSGA
-614 AFSNALPL
+614 YSNALPL

-628 VDAARLQLNSTVASA
+628 VDAARLQLNSAVASA

-775 AVMTVI
+775 AVVTVI

-806 SHLPGMGGVE
+806 SHLPGVGGVE
-816 KGTANVPLS
+816 KGTVNVPLS
-825 SGGFVQAGRPPR
+825 SGGFVHAGRPPR

>member
-1 MIKPPAARYALTF
+1 MIKPPAARYALTL

-21 LGTTPASAHALPT
+21 LGATPASAQALPA
-34 HLQGTQGTQASA
+34 HIQGTQRAQASA
-46 SSRSTSPSALEP
+46 SARFASLSGLAP

-248 LVRELMVPEDQSSIR
+248 LVRELTVPEDQSSSR
-263 AFPSVSSSPASP
+263 AFPSVSSSAASP
-275 STSSSSEATASAS
+275 STSPSSE
-288 PSTSSSSEATAS
+288 AS
-300 ASPSASSS
+300 ASPSASPS
-308 PTARSE
+308 PTVRSE

-320 RNTRAAFLQT
+320 RNTRAAFIQT

-341 PSHNADLSLATTL
+341 PSHDADLSLATTL
-354 NNDTVMDY
+354 NNDAVMDY
-362 LTSSRAS
+362 LVSSRAS

-387 ASTSPTSS
+387 ASTSPSSS
-395 ASSSSNATPSSESSQ
+395 ASSSSNASSPSENSQ
-410 SPSATPSPDSS
+410 SPSATASPNSS
-421 SASSDNDNSGPTL
+421 SASSDKDSSGPTL

-445 WGIQALN
+445 WGTQALN

-472 NFTSMAKVKLSSDG
+472 NFTSMAKVKLLSDG

-576 GTSFGELVDSEA
+576 GTSFSELVDSEA
-588 TDIDRNP
+588 TDIERNP
-595 VEDAHFS
+595 VEEAHFS
-602 DELRSQTAGLSA
+602 DSLRSQTAGLSGA
-614 AFSNALPL
+614 YSNALPL

-707 SDPRLRVTSTGTATI
+707 SDPRLRVTSTGMATI

-816 KGTANVPLS
+816 KGTVNVPLS
-825 SGGFVQAGRPPR
+825 SGGFVHAGRPPR

>member
-1 MIKPPAARYALTF
+1 MIKPPAARYALTL

-21 LGTTPASAHALPT
+21 LGATPASAQELPT
-34 HLQGTQGTQASA
+34 HVQGTQRAQASA
-46 SSRSTSPSALEP
+46 SSHSTSPSALAP

-248 LVRELMVPEDQSSIR
+248 LVRELMVPEDQSSTR
-263 AFPSVSSSPASP
+263 AFPSVSSSA
-275 STSSSSEATASAS
+275 AS

-330 FFERTKELVAL
+330 FFERTKDWLL
-341 PSHNADLSLATTL
+341 CPATTQ
-354 NNDTVMDY
+354 TF
-362 LTSSRAS
+362 
-369 VPTSVSK
+369 PWQ
-376 VKALLPSSRSN
+376 PRS
-387 ASTSPTSS
+387 TMTR
-395 ASSSSNATPSSESSQ
+395 
-410 SPSATPSPDSS
+410 
-421 SASSDNDNSGPTL
+421 
-434 ISNVSW
+434 SW
-440 PASQS
+440 
-445 WGIQALN
+445 
-452 SKYASTVI
+452 T
-460 APPGQLAPSSEQ
+460 
-472 NFTSMAKVKLSSDG
+472 T
-486 QTHTGDSAQSGDT
+486 
-499 VTALAS
+499 
-505 IDNLSELLSWDAQSV
+505 
-520 DDELDTQQ
+520 
-528 FLTALTA
+528 
-535 MITRERPNFSRTLFV
+535 
-550 PLQRGSSLDENRIER
+550 
-565 VRAILDNRWVK
+565 
-576 GTSFGELVDSEA
+576 
-588 TDIDRNP
+588 
-595 VEDAHFS
+595 
-602 DELRSQTAGLSA
+602 
-614 AFSNALPL
+614 
-622 ADATEN
+622 
-628 VDAARLQLNSTVASA
+628 
-643 LQADAGDQ
+643 
-651 QSQTITAN
+651 
-659 TQALDAFRSSVSVES
+659 
-674 SNAVN
+674 
-679 LINKS
+679 
-684 ANFPVRVRNSLPWPV
+684 
-699 NVEVTLLP
+699 
-707 SDPRLRVTSTGTATI
+707 
-722 PANSSSNVD
+722 
-731 VPVTAIGS
+731 
-739 GDIRVTYKVS
+739 
-749 TPSGAVLDDS
+749 
-759 QKVLVRMRA
+759 
-768 GWEDAAT
+768 
-775 AVMTVI
+775 
-781 VGIAFLGGIIRTI
+781 
-794 RRRLKSSQTEES
+794 
-806 SHLPGMGGVE
+806 
-816 KGTANVPLS
+816 
-825 SGGFVQAGRPPR
+825 
-837 HPDHPESSDSPK
+837 
-849 PDVEDQNE
+849 

>member
-1 MIKPPAARYALTF
+1 MIKPPAARYALTL

-21 LGTTPASAHALPT
+21 LGTTPASAQALPA
-34 HLQGTQGTQASA
+34 HIQGTQRAQASA
-46 SSRSTSPSALEP
+46 SARFASLSGLAP

-248 LVRELMVPEDQSSIR
+248 LVRELTVPEDQSSSR
-263 AFPSVSSSPASP
+263 AFPSVSSSAASP
-275 STSSSSEATASAS
+275 STSPSSE
-288 PSTSSSSEATAS
+288 AS
-300 ASPSASSS
+300 ASPSASPS
-308 PTARSE
+308 PTVRSE

-320 RNTRAAFLQT
+320 RNTRAAFIQT

-341 PSHNADLSLATTL
+341 PSHDADLSLATTL
-354 NNDTVMDY
+354 NNDAVMDY
-362 LTSSRAS
+362 LVSSRAS

-387 ASTSPTSS
+387 ASTSPSSS
-395 ASSSSNATPSSESSQ
+395 ASSSSNASSPSESSQ
-410 SPSATPSPDSS
+410 SPSATASPNSS
-421 SASSDNDNSGPTL
+421 SASSDKDSSGPTL

-445 WGIQALN
+445 WGTQALN

-472 NFTSMAKVKLSSDG
+472 NFTSMAKVKLLSDG

-576 GTSFGELVDSEA
+576 GTSFSELVDSEA
-588 TDIDRNP
+588 TDIERNP
-595 VEDAHFS
+595 VEEAHFS
-602 DELRSQTAGLSA
+602 DSLRSQTAGLSGA
-614 AFSNALPL
+614 YSNALPL

-707 SDPRLRVTSTGTATI
+707 SDPRLRVTSTGMATI

-816 KGTANVPLS
+816 KGTVNVPLS

>member
-1 MIKPPAARYALTF
+1 MIKPPAARYALTL

-21 LGTTPASAHALPT
+21 LGATPASAQALPA
-34 HLQGTQGTQASA
+34 HIQGTQRAQASA
-46 SSRSTSPSALEP
+46 SARFASLSGLAP

-248 LVRELMVPEDQSSIR
+248 LVRELTVPEDQSSSR
-263 AFPSVSSSPASP
+263 AFPSVSSSAASP
-275 STSSSSEATASAS
+275 STSPSSE
-288 PSTSSSSEATAS
+288 AS
-300 ASPSASSS
+300 ASPSASPS
-308 PTARSE
+308 PTVRSE

-320 RNTRAAFLQT
+320 RNTRAAFIQT

-341 PSHNADLSLATTL
+341 PSHDADLSLATTL
-354 NNDTVMDY
+354 NNDAVMDY
-362 LTSSRAS
+362 LVSSRAS

-387 ASTSPTSS
+387 ASTSPSSS
-395 ASSSSNATPSSESSQ
+395 ASSSSNASSPSESSQ
-410 SPSATPSPDSS
+410 SPSATASPNSS
-421 SASSDNDNSGPTL
+421 SASSDKDSSGPTL

-445 WGIQALN
+445 WGTQALN

-472 NFTSMAKVKLSSDG
+472 NFTSMAKVKLLSDG

-576 GTSFGELVDSEA
+576 GTSFSELVDSEA
-588 TDIDRNP
+588 TDIERNP
-595 VEDAHFS
+595 VEEAHFS
-602 DELRSQTAGLSA
+602 DSLRSQTAGLSGA
-614 AFSNALPL
+614 YSNALPL

-707 SDPRLRVTSTGTATI
+707 SDPRLRVTSTGMATI

-816 KGTANVPLS
+816 KGTVDVPLS
-825 SGGFVQAGRPPR
+825 SGGFVHAGRPPR

>member
-1 MIKPPAARYALTF
+1 MIKPPAARYALTL

-21 LGTTPASAHALPT
+21 LGATPASAQALPA
-34 HLQGTQGTQASA
+34 HIQGTQRAQASA
-46 SSRSTSPSALEP
+46 SARFASLSGLAP

-248 LVRELMVPEDQSSIR
+248 LVRELTVPEDQSSSR
-263 AFPSVSSSPASP
+263 AFPSVSSSAASP
-275 STSSSSEATASAS
+275 STSPSSE
-288 PSTSSSSEATAS
+288 AS
-300 ASPSASSS
+300 ASPSASPS
-308 PTARSE
+308 PTVRSE

-320 RNTRAAFLQT
+320 RNTRAAFIQT

-341 PSHNADLSLATTL
+341 PSHDADLSLATTL
-354 NNDTVMDY
+354 NNDAVMDY
-362 LTSSRAS
+362 LVSSRTS

-387 ASTSPTSS
+387 ASTSPSSS
-395 ASSSSNATPSSESSQ
+395 ASSSSNASSPSESSQ
-410 SPSATPSPDSS
+410 SPSATASPNSS
-421 SASSDNDNSGPTL
+421 SASSDKDSSGPTL

-445 WGIQALN
+445 WGTQALN

-472 NFTSMAKVKLSSDG
+472 NFTSMAKVKLLSDG

-576 GTSFGELVDSEA
+576 GTSFSELVDSEA
-588 TDIDRNP
+588 TDIERNP
-595 VEDAHFS
+595 VEEAHFS
-602 DELRSQTAGLSA
+602 DSLRSQTAGLSGA
-614 AFSNALPL
+614 YSNALPL

-707 SDPRLRVTSTGTATI
+707 SDPRLRVTSTGMATI

-816 KGTANVPLS
+816 KGTVNVPLS
-825 SGGFVQAGRPPR
+825 SGGFVHAGRPPR

>member
-1 MIKPPAARYALTF
+1 MIKPPAARYALTL

-21 LGTTPASAHALPT
+21 LGATPASAQALPA
-34 HLQGTQGTQASA
+34 HIQGTQRAQASA
-46 SSRSTSPSALEP
+46 SARFASLSGLAP

-248 LVRELMVPEDQSSIR
+248 LVRELTVPEDQSSSR
-263 AFPSVSSSPASP
+263 AFPSVSSSAASP
-275 STSSSSEATASAS
+275 STSPSSE
-288 PSTSSSSEATAS
+288 AS
-300 ASPSASSS
+300 ASPSASPS
-308 PTARSE
+308 PTVRSE

-320 RNTRAAFLQT
+320 RNTRAAFIQT

-341 PSHNADLSLATTL
+341 PSHDADLSLATTL
-354 NNDTVMDY
+354 NNDAVMDY
-362 LTSSRAS
+362 LVSSRAS

-387 ASTSPTSS
+387 ASTSPSSS
-395 ASSSSNATPSSESSQ
+395 ASSSSNASSPSESSQ
-410 SPSATPSPDSS
+410 SPSATASPNSS
-421 SASSDNDNSGPTL
+421 SASSDKDSSGPTL

-445 WGIQALN
+445 WGTQALN

-472 NFTSMAKVKLSSDG
+472 NFTSMAKVKLLSDG

-576 GTSFGELVDSEA
+576 GTSFSELVDSEA
-588 TDIDRNP
+588 TDIERNP
-595 VEDAHFS
+595 VEEAHFS
-602 DELRSQTAGLSA
+602 DSLRSQTAGLSGA
-614 AFSNALPL
+614 YSNALPL

-684 ANFPVRVRNSLPWPV
+684 ADFPVRVRNSLPWPV

-707 SDPRLRVTSTGTATI
+707 SDPRLRVTSTGMATI

-816 KGTANVPLS
+816 KGTVNVPLS
-825 SGGFVQAGRPPR
+825 SGGFVHAGRPPR

>member
-1 MIKPPAARYALTF
+1 MIKPPAARYALTL

-21 LGTTPASAHALPT
+21 LGATPASAQALPT
-34 HLQGTQGTQASA
+34 HVQGTQRAQASA
-46 SSRSTSPSALEP
+46 SPRSASLSALAP

-90 QHNLQVSGVVRNL
+90 QHNLQISGIVRNL

-248 LVRELMVPEDQSSIR
+248 LVRELTVPEDQSSSR
-263 AFPSVSSSPASP
+263 AFPSVSPSVASP
-275 STSSSSEATASAS
+275 SASSSSE
-288 PSTSSSSEATAS
+288 AS
-300 ASPSASSS
+300 ASPSASPS
-308 PTARSE
+308 PTVRSE

-320 RNTRAAFLQT
+320 RNTRAAFIQT

-341 PSHNADLSLATTL
+341 PSHDADLSLATTL
-354 NNDTVMDY
+354 NNDAVMDY
-362 LTSSRAS
+362 LASSRAS

-387 ASTSPTSS
+387 ASTSPSSS
-395 ASSSSNATPSSESSQ
+395 ASSSSNASSPSESSQ
-410 SPSATPSPDSS
+410 SPSATASPNSS
-421 SASSDNDNSGPTL
+421 SASSDKDSSGPTL

-445 WGIQALN
+445 WGTQALN

-472 NFTSMAKVKLSSDG
+472 NFTSMAKVKLLSDG
-486 QTHTGDSAQSGDT
+486 QTHTADSGQSGDT

-550 PLQRGSSLDENRIER
+550 PLQRGSSLDEKRIER

-576 GTSFGELVDSEA
+576 GTSFSELVDSEA
-588 TDIDRNP
+588 TDIERNP

-602 DELRSQTAGLSA
+602 DSLRSQTAGLSGA
-614 AFSNALPL
+614 YSNALPL

-628 VDAARLQLNSTVASA
+628 VDAARLQLNSAVASA

-775 AVMTVI
+775 AVVTVI

-816 KGTANVPLS
+816 KGTVNVPLS
-825 SGGFVQAGRPPR
+825 SGGFVHAGRPPR

>member
-1 MIKPPAARYALTF
+1 MIKPPAARYALTL

-21 LGTTPASAHALPT
+21 LGATPASAQALPT
-34 HLQGTQGTQASA
+34 HVQGTQRAQASA
-46 SSRSTSPSALEP
+46 SARSASLSALAP

-90 QHNLQVSGVVRNL
+90 QHNVQVSGIVRNL

-248 LVRELMVPEDQSSIR
+248 LVRELTVPEDQSSSR
-263 AFPSVSSSPASP
+263 AFPSVSPSVASP
-275 STSSSSEATASAS
+275 SASSSSE
-288 PSTSSSSEATAS
+288 AS

-308 PTARSE
+308 PTVRSE

-320 RNTRAAFLQT
+320 RNTRAAFIQT

-341 PSHNADLSLATTL
+341 PSHDADLSLATTL
-354 NNDTVMDY
+354 NNDAVMDY
-362 LTSSRAS
+362 LASSRAS

-387 ASTSPTSS
+387 ASTSPSSS
-395 ASSSSNATPSSESSQ
+395 ASSSSNASPTSESSQ
-410 SPSATPSPDSS
+410 SPSATASPNSNP
-421 SASSDNDNSGPTL
+421 ASSDKDSSGPTL

-445 WGIQALN
+445 WGTQALN

-472 NFTSMAKVKLSSDG
+472 NFTSMAKVNLSSDG
-486 QTHTGDSAQSGDT
+486 QTHTGDSAQPGDT

-550 PLQRGSSLDENRIER
+550 PLQRGSSLDENRVER

-576 GTSFGELVDSEA
+576 GTSFSELVDSEA
-588 TDIDRNP
+588 TDIERNP

-602 DELRSQTAGLSA
+602 DSLRSQTAGLSGA
-614 AFSNALPL
+614 YSNALPL

-628 VDAARLQLNSTVASA
+628 VDAARLQLNSAVASA

-775 AVMTVI
+775 AVVTVI

-816 KGTANVPLS
+816 KGTVNVPLS
-825 SGGFVQAGRPPR
+825 SGGFVHAGRPPR
-837 HPDHPESSDSPK
+837 QPDHPESSDSPK

>member
-1 MIKPPAARYALTF
+1 MIKPPAARYALTL

-21 LGTTPASAHALPT
+21 LGTTPASAQALPT
-34 HLQGTQGTQASA
+34 HVQGTQRAQASA
-46 SSRSTSPSALEP
+46 SARSASLLGLAP

-90 QHNLQVSGVVRNL
+90 QHNLQVSGIVRNL

-248 LVRELMVPEDQSSIR
+248 LVRELTVPEDQSSSR
-263 AFPSVSSSPASP
+263 AFPSVSPSAASP
-275 STSSSSEATASAS
+275 STSSSSEA
-288 PSTSSSSEATAS
+288 S
-300 ASPSASSS
+300 ASPSASPS
-308 PTARSE
+308 PTVRSE

-320 RNTRAAFLQT
+320 RNTRAAFIQT

-341 PSHNADLSLATTL
+341 PSHDADLSLATTL
-354 NNDTVMDY
+354 NNDAVMDY
-362 LTSSRAS
+362 LTSSRAP

-376 VKALLPSSRSN
+376 LKVLLPSSRSN
-387 ASTSPTSS
+387 ASTSPSSS
-395 ASSSSNATPSSESSQ
+395 ASSSSTASPTSESSQ
-410 SPSATPSPDSS
+410 SPSATASPDSS
-421 SASSDNDNSGPTL
+421 SASSGKDKPGPTL

-445 WGIQALN
+445 WGTQALN

-472 NFTSMAKVKLSSDG
+472 NFTSMAKVNLSSDG
-486 QTHTGDSAQSGDT
+486 QTHTGDSAQPGDT

-550 PLQRGSSLDENRIER
+550 PLQRGSSLDENRVER

-576 GTSFGELVDSEA
+576 GTSFSELVDSEA
-588 TDIDRNP
+588 TDIERNP

-602 DELRSQTAGLSA
+602 DSLRSQTAGLSGA
-614 AFSNALPL
+614 YSNALPL

-628 VDAARLQLNSTVASA
+628 VDAARLQLNSAVASA
-643 LQADAGDQ
+643 LQAGAGDQ

-775 AVMTVI
+775 AVVTVI

-816 KGTANVPLS
+816 KGTVNVPLS
-825 SGGFVQAGRPPR
+825 SGGFVHAGRPPR

>member
-1 MIKPPAARYALTF
+1 MIKPPAARYALTL

-21 LGTTPASAHALPT
+21 LGVTPASAQALPT
-34 HLQGTQGTQASA
+34 HVQGTQRAQASA
-46 SSRSTSPSALEP
+46 SPRSASLSALAP

-90 QHNLQVSGVVRNL
+90 QHNLQVSGIVRNL

-248 LVRELMVPEDQSSIR
+248 LVRELTVPEDQSSSR

-275 STSSSSEATASAS
+275 STSSSSEA
-288 PSTSSSSEATAS
+288 S

-308 PTARSE
+308 PTVRSE

-320 RNTRAAFLQT
+320 RNTRAAFIQT

-341 PSHNADLSLATTL
+341 PSHDADLSLATTL
-354 NNDTVMDY
+354 NNDAVMDY
-362 LTSSRAS
+362 LASSRAS
-369 VPTSVSK
+369 VPTSVGK

-387 ASTSPTSS
+387 ASTSPSSS
-395 ASSSSNATPSSESSQ
+395 ASSSNTSSPSESSQ
-410 SPSATPSPDSS
+410 SPSATASPNSS
-421 SASSDNDNSGPTL
+421 SASSDKDSSGPTL

-445 WGIQALN
+445 WGTQALN

-472 NFTSMAKVKLSSDG
+472 NFTSMAKVNLSSDG
-486 QTHTGDSAQSGDT
+486 QTHTGDSAQPGDT

-550 PLQRGSSLDENRIER
+550 PLQRGSSLDENRVER

-576 GTSFGELVDSEA
+576 GTTFSELVDSEA
-588 TDIDRNP
+588 TDIERNP

-602 DELRSQTAGLSA
+602 DSLRSQTAGLSGA
-614 AFSNALPL
+614 YSNALPL

-628 VDAARLQLNSTVASA
+628 VDAARLQLNSAVASA

-659 TQALDAFRSSVSVES
+659 TQALDAFRSSISVES

-775 AVMTVI
+775 AVVTVI

-816 KGTANVPLS
+816 KGTVNVPLS
-825 SGGFVQAGRPPR
+825 SGGFVHAGRPPR